1 MGKIALNEDLSA
13 KKSLAKKIFGSN
25 LYLSAKKIS
34 ELTPNAMDGVSPAAD
49 ENLGKNK

>member
-13 KKSLAKKIFGSN
+13 KNHSPKNIRLEPVFIRQ
-25 LYLSAKKIS
+25 KIS